1 MRKALALVG
10 LLAALAIPAAA
21 LGVDINQGQIGQG
34 CEGDGT
40 YHFVA
45 PGGSASS
52 VLTVAF
58 TGGTFTGA
66 PTKVN
71 RGTAQWTFGGHGT
84 IVSASATNADRL
96 VLSDFTCTTKKGGGK
111 K

>member
-21 LGVDINQGQIGQG
+21 LGVGINPGQIGQG
-34 CEGDGT
+34 CDGDGT

-52 VLTVAF
+52 TLTVEF
-58 TGGTFTGA
+58 TGGTFTGLT

-71 RGTAQWTFGGHGT
+71 KGTAHWTFTGNGT

-96 VLSDFTCTTKKGGGK
+96 VLSDFSCSTKKEGGK
-111 K
+111 